1 MEAGRAAAE
10 VPAAAVHRAGGNM
23 KHYIAGTDRQK
34 VTLAIK
40 KAELLT
46 SGEIV
51 VIAAHQSDDYVHVPI
66 HIATGAALAVP
77 FLLPL
82 LSRFFPWTAVSL
94 FWVFMTQLLVF
105 IIVAIV
111 LSHHPFRYWV
121 TPKKLMRKYAH
132 RNAATQ
138 FLAVNTH
145 GTGGRTGILIFV
157 SLLEHY
163 CEVIGDTAIAS
174 KVSRQTWQSIIDE
187 MVPHL
192 RSGNL
197 TEGLVH
203 AVDRCGHELAKHF
216 PPGTPN
222 PNERPDHFIVLN

>member
-1 MEAGRAAAE
+1 MRHDIAA
-10 VPAAAVHRAGGNM
+10 
-23 KHYIAGTDRQK
+23 TDRQK

-51 VIAAHQSDDYVHVPI
+51 VIAARQSDDYVHVPI
-66 HIATGAALAVP
+66 HIASGAALAVP

-82 LSRFFPWTAVSL
+82 LSRFFPWAAVSL

-111 LSHHPFRYWV
+111 LSYHPFRYWV
-121 TPKKLMRKYAH
+121 TPKKLMQKYAH
-132 RNAATQ
+132 RNAAIQ

-145 GTGGRTGILIFV
+145 GTGGRTGVLIFV
-157 SLLEHY
+157 SVLERY
-163 CEVIGDTAIAS
+163 CEIIGDTAITS
-174 KVSRQTWQSIIDE
+174 KVSYQTWQTIIDE
-187 MVPHL
+187 MLPHL
-192 RSGNL
+192 RAGDL
-197 TEGLVH
+197 TQGLVQ

-216 PPGTPN
+216 PQGTAN
-222 PNERPDHFIVLN
+222 PNELPDHFIVLN